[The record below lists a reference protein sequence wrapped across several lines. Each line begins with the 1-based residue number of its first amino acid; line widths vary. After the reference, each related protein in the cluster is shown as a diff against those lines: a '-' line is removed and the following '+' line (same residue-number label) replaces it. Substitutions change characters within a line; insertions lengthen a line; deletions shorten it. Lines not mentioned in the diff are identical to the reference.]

1 MLWCSLETLANSRSV
16 AFNGHHISFW
26 VPGYGNFAL
35 FSLTPIA
42 RGGMAYG
49 RIWQACKLPLMQ
61 RIRCKNP
68 GQRFEAAWA
77 AESSESS
84 ESSLSCLS
92 RLTVTQPPTH
102 LYGLVLLDAASISA
116 RTGLIA

>member
-1 MLWCSLETLANSRSV
+1 MLWCSLETLAKSRSV

-84 ESSLSCLS
+84 LSCLS